1 MRKPVFT
8 GAATAIVTPFND
20 KGIDYETFDKLI
32 DFQLNNNISA
42 LVVCGTTGESS
53 SMTDEE
59 RINAVWYAVKKV
71 RGRIPVIAGTG
82 SNNTAHA
89 VKLSAEACVVGADA
103 LLVVTPYYNKCTQN
117 GLISHYT
124 EIAESVDIPIIMYN
138 VPSRTGVN
146 ILPETCRTLSRADN
160 ICGIKEASGS
170 VAAAMDILQICGDD
184 FYVYS
189 GNDDIILPMLAVGAS
204 GVISVAA
211 NICPKETEDICGLF
225 NSGNIEESR
234 KLQFKLMPLI
244 KALFCEVNPIPVK
257 AALSAMGFDGMNLR
271 PPLYEI
277 GAENKTKLVETMQSL
292 VDEIGFPE
300 K

>member
-59 RINAVWYAVKKV
+59 RINTVWYAVKKV

-89 VKLSAEACVVGADA
+89 VKLSAEACAVGADA

-146 ILPETCRTLSRADN
+146 ILPETCRTLSRTDN

-170 VAAAMDILQICGDD
+170 VAAAMDILRLCGDD

-189 GNDDIILPMLAVGAS
+189 GNDDIILPMLAIGAS

-244 KALFCEVNPIPVK
+244 KALFCEVNPIPAK

-277 GAENKTKLVETMQSL
+277 GAENKTKLIETMQSL
-292 VDEIGFPE
+292 VDEIVFPE